1 MSLYPENPP
10 GQAFVSQDTY
20 ASEGVSL
27 SGLGGGG
34 TVGPVLNGVR
44 QINADPNTG
53 FLINQP
59 SAYPVSLQNNDGD
72 NEIRLAGNGAI
83 QLNYSNDYGV
93 TIDPTG
99 RIIEIY
105 NSGGGDPEGAL
116 EGISTINGTAVSAFT
131 GAVPAN
137 LVVSSLTV
145 NGSSP
150 APIVLTTN
158 IDAGFESGAITFNSD
173 GQDTAVAGQ
182 LAINKGEIL
191 SLGLT
196 STLSG
201 LAVNALSTGYG
212 QYQPIAAKS
221 IILAGDF
228 NDGTYKGAE
237 ISYTNTTS
245 TLSMYA
251 PKVNVS
257 SLVGVSSINGTAYSS
272 GGSVPANLNVSSL
285 NVNGAGAISLITNA
299 SFPNQS
305 APIVFQSAGQTTEA
319 QGVVS
324 LSKNYMSG
332 YGLSTIAG
340 LAVFSLSTGAGLYQ
354 PISVGGIV
362 IDNPYTTTGPSAS
375 LTYNNVGGTLN
386 LNAPNVNVSSL
397 VGVSSINGT
406 AYSSGVGIV
415 ASGIILRDTIAG
427 ATWESVGTLG
437 QFAYS
442 FNIGITLNS
451 DANVQVTTWDSDA
464 DEASTYWVVSSGLDS
479 GLLRIVLAGNP
490 STALVYN
497 LSWVVLTNAGT
508 PP

>member
-1 MSLYPENPP
+1 
-10 GQAFVSQDTY
+10 
-20 ASEGVSL
+20 
-27 SGLGGGG
+27 
-34 TVGPVLNGVR
+34 
-44 QINADPNTG
+44 
-53 FLINQP
+53 
-59 SAYPVSLQNNDGD
+59 
-72 NEIRLAGNGAI
+72 
-83 QLNYSNDYGV
+83 
-93 TIDPTG
+93 
-99 RIIEIY
+99 
-105 NSGGGDPEGAL
+105 
-116 EGISTINGTAVSAFT
+116 
-131 GAVPAN
+131 
-137 LVVSSLTV
+137 
-145 NGSSP
+145 
-150 APIVLTTN
+150 
-158 IDAGFESGAITFNSD
+158 
-173 GQDTAVAGQ
+173 
-182 LAINKGEIL
+182 
-191 SLGLT
+191 
-196 STLSG
+196 
-201 LAVNALSTGYG
+201 
-212 QYQPIAAKS
+212 
-221 IILAGDF
+221 
-228 NDGTYKGAE
+228 
-237 ISYTNTTS
+237 
-245 TLSMYA
+245 
-251 PKVNVS
+251 
-257 SLVGVSSINGTAYSS
+257 
-272 GGSVPANLNVSSL
+272 
-285 NVNGAGAISLITNA
+285 
-299 SFPNQS
+299 
-305 APIVFQSAGQTTEA
+305 
-319 QGVVS
+319 
-324 LSKNYMSG
+324 MSG

-415 ASGIILRDTIAG
+415 ASGIIPRDTIAG